1 MKKLIL
7 GGFAVL
13 LFSIIS
19 AQTLSRVSLSETGSF
34 LGVSVDLDENVL
46 VNISVDGT
54 IGDWGVDLYRG
65 RNQLYMNKIEPYT
78 GRMEYYKENDNEAY
92 RGKIKFIGKTLI
104 TYYASYDE
112 ETLAGKVKSI
122 GRINFDYYPK
132 YENEA
137 FVGRLKSAGSNAIT
151 YFPSF
156 GSDPNT
162 GKLKGVGSAAL
173 LYYGQFDDKAFRG
186 KIKSIGSASFVY
198 YASTERAE
206 LRGRLKA
213 GSSIQAVNGIK
224 FYVKQ

>member
-1 MKKLIL
+1 MKKLLL
-7 GGFAVL
+7 GACIAL
-13 LFSIIS
+13 LFSTAS

-34 LGVSVDLDENVL
+34 LGVALDLDENVL
-46 VNISVDGT
+46 LNISVDGT
-54 IGDWGVDLYRG
+54 IGEWGVDLYKG

-78 GRMEYYKENDNEAY
+78 GRKEYYKENDNEAY
-92 RGKIKFIGKTLI
+92 RGKIKFIGKNLI
-104 TYYASYDE
+104 TYYASYDD
-112 ETLAGKVKSI
+112 ETLVGKVKSI
-122 GRINFDYYPK
+122 GRVNFDYYPK

-137 FVGRLKSAGSNAIT
+137 FVGRLKSVGSTNIT

-156 GSDPNT
+156 GTDPNT

-173 LYYGQFDDKAFRG
+173 AYYGQFDDKAYKG
-186 KIKSIGSASFVY
+186 KIKTIGSASFVY
-198 YASTERAE
+198 YASSERAE